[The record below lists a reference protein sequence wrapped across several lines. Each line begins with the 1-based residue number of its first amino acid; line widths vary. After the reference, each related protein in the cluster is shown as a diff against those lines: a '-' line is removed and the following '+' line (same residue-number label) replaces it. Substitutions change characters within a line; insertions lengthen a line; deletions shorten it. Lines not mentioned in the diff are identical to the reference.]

1 MQVLIVEDDAAL
13 GVFLQKGLKLE
24 GHEVAWVGD
33 GEAALEHARTH
44 RPDLMV
50 LDLSLQWGCPMLT
63 ANGFTPKTMALVL
76 PGLFVEEFG
85 MLPLRVAGSRILY
98 LGFEDHL
105 DASVAF
111 ALEQM
116 TDLKVES
123 GLMPVEEYAAARQSL
138 LEYEGVPLKMENVEE
153 PDAPAARITAILEQ
167 KQPVAS
173 KLVRMHKYFW
183 LRLWLE
189 SGAKG
194 IQGAL
199 PRDREDTID
208 YVFKVGGIAGCI
220 GKSLNYF
227 VSTALAVSGSV
238 RAESA
243 PICAPC
249 VPGCEGPS
257 PSLMIARESGIN
269 LVCQPLSDWNFRM
282 ALSVAESQWPL
293 GSVI

>member
-63 ANGFTPKTMALVL
+63 ANGFTPRTMALVL
-76 PGLFVEEFG
+76 PRLFVEEFG

-116 TDLKVES
+116 TELKVEN
-123 GLMPVEEYAAARQSL
+123 GLMPTEEFAAARQNL
-138 LEYEGVPLKMENVEE
+138 LEYEGVPIKMENVDE
-153 PDAPAARITAILEQ
+153 PGALAARITAILEQ
-167 KQPVAS
+167 MQPVAS
-173 KLVRMHKYFW
+173 KLVRMHRYFW

-189 SGAKG
+189 RGARG
-194 IQGAL
+194 VQGAL
-199 PRDREDTID
+199 PRDREDTFD
-208 YVFKVGGIAGCI
+208 YVFKVGG
-220 GKSLNYF
+220 N
-227 VSTALAVSGSV
+227 
-238 RAESA
+238 
-243 PICAPC
+243 
-249 VPGCEGPS
+249 
-257 PSLMIARESGIN
+257 AR
-269 LVCQPLSDWNFRM
+269 
-282 ALSVAESQWPL
+282 
-293 GSVI
+293 